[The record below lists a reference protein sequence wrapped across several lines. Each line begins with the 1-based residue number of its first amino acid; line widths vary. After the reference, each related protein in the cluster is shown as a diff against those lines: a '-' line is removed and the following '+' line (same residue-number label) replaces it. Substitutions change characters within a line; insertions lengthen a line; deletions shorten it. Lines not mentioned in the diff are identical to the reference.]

1 MCSKLAHCLFV
12 IHLSQTYLSLRAISS
27 ARNLQHDRYMGAM
40 MDGWMDIHNND
51 NSTVDQGIM
60 FL

>member
-1 MCSKLAHCLFV
+1 MCSKLAHCLFAM
-12 IHLSQTYLSLRAISS
+12 HLSQTYLSLRAISS

-51 NSTVDQGIM
+51 NSTVD
-60 FL
+60 